1 MIHRLIAWA
10 VESRLVVLLLT
21 ISMIGL
27 GTYSFLHL
35 NVEAYPDPAPAI
47 VEVISQ
53 YPGASAEEVEREVTI
68 PLEVALAGIPG
79 LKSTRSK
86 SLFGLSHVRNQFE
99 YGVDFFRARLEVL
112 NRIYTASLPGSV
124 KPELANTS
132 PTGEIYRYVLRGPR
146 DAAGREIYNLADLKG
161 LQDWVLEK
169 EFRRI
174 PRIADTVSFGGTVK
188 RYEVQPDPERMKA
201 FGITLGQLSQ
211 AVERNNSNVGG
222 DFVVEGPTVQAV
234 RGLGLLGGGR
244 DPARTF
250 PHGATPPE
258 VALHLRKEEDRRL
271 DELRK
276 IVLAATN
283 NVPIRVGDVVDGGVY
298 SSNTISN
305 QTGVVIG
312 AQPRQGQ
319 VAVSRPLLSS
329 SGEDLHDAKGR
340 RIWEDRPDVVQGI
353 VLLRKG
359 EQSLPALKD
368 VKAKIDELN
377 TNPARLLPGVK
388 IETIYDRTKLVE
400 LTSHTVEENV
410 LVGIGLV
417 TLILLLFLNHTR
429 SAIIVAINIPLA
441 LLFALTMLY
450 FRGKSAN
457 LLSLGAV
464 DFGIIVDSS
473 VIMVEA
479 IYRFVS
485 SGERSDLPLKDRILK
500 ASGEVE
506 RSLFFSTII
515 MVFAL
520 LPLFTM
526 QGPEGQIFGPMAD
539 TYAFALGGALIFSL
553 TLSPVLCRILFTK
566 LKPSHD
572 NFLVR
577 GLKNLYLW
585 QLRWALRFRV
595 VSVGIFVALTV
606 ATIAVIPFMGAEFM
620 PELEE
625 GNVYVRGTFPVNA
638 SLTEVASKAVTA
650 RKILEKYPET
660 TLILNQMG
668 RPGDGT
674 DPTGFYNCEF
684 SVPLRNHEDWP
695 KIIPQTGF
703 ASWLHGPL
711 RARTKKELVEEMNAD
726 LAEQIVGVDWNFS
739 QYIRDNVLET
749 LSGVKGENAIKII
762 GPDLDELER
771 IAEQAKAR
779 LSAVPGIA
787 NVGIF
792 RIKGQANLELA
803 VDREKCSLWNV
814 AVADVQDVL
823 STAVG
828 GQTLTQVVE
837 GERKY
842 DVTLRW
848 PERLRHNEETILDIP
863 VEVIKNR
870 LTVRSADWMTG
881 SADDGTSGT
890 LDFAGANRGLPAL
903 SGSKSTPATPDSA
916 NVPRR
921 RVRDLV
927 SPVGEDGNTASGQQF
942 VRSGASTIY
951 REQGNRLIAVKFSV
965 RGRDLSGAV
974 AEAQQKTADLFQAPY
989 RVEWSGE
996 FQEMQEAVHRLTLS
1010 AALSLVL
1017 IVVLL
1022 YLALRSLLDVGVVL
1036 SNVVVMCIG
1045 GIWALMLTGEN
1056 FNISAGVGFISV
1068 LGVGIMNGL
1077 LLISRFNASRSHG
1090 VPLGE
1095 ALVDGVD
1102 KLIRPLTMTALAA
1115 IFGLL
1120 PAAMSTRIGSETQR
1134 PLAIVVVGGMITTLF
1149 FVNLLPVLYSYYG
1162 ERTPPEGAGVA
1173 H

>member
-1 MIHRLIAWA
+1 
-10 VESRLVVLLLT
+10 
-21 ISMIGL
+21 
-27 GTYSFLHL
+27 
-35 NVEAYPDPAPAI
+35 
-47 VEVISQ
+47 
-53 YPGASAEEVEREVTI
+53 
-68 PLEVALAGIPG
+68 
-79 LKSTRSK
+79 
-86 SLFGLSHVRNQFE
+86 
-99 YGVDFFRARLEVL
+99 
-112 NRIYTASLPGSV
+112 
-124 KPELANTS
+124 
-132 PTGEIYRYVLRGPR
+132 
-146 DAAGREIYNLADLKG
+146 
-161 LQDWVLEK
+161 
-169 EFRRI
+169 
-174 PRIADTVSFGGTVK
+174 
-188 RYEVQPDPERMKA
+188 
-201 FGITLGQLSQ
+201 
-211 AVERNNSNVGG
+211 
-222 DFVVEGPTVQAV
+222 
-234 RGLGLLGGGR
+234 GLGLLGGGR

-250 PHGATPPE
+250 PHNSTPMQA
-258 VALHLRKEEDRRL
+258 ALHLRKGEDRRL
-271 DELRK
+271 NELRN

-283 NVPIRVGDVVDGGVY
+283 NVPVRVGDVVDGGFY
-298 SSNTISN
+298 SSNTISK
-305 QTGVVIG
+305 QSGVIVG
-312 AQPRQGQ
+312 AQPKQGQ
-319 VAVSRPLLSS
+319 VAVSRPVLDGA
-329 SGEDLHDAKGR
+329 GEDKLDDKGK
-340 RIWEDRPDVVQGI
+340 RIFEDRPDVVQGI
-353 VLLRKG
+353 VLLRKN

-368 VKAKIDELN
+368 VKAKIAELN
-377 TNPARLLPGVK
+377 DNPARLLPGVQ
-388 IETIYDRTKLVE
+388 IETIYDRTKLVD

-417 TLILLLFLNHTR
+417 TLILLVFLNHTR

-441 LLFALTMLY
+441 LLFALSVLY

-479 IYRFVS
+479 IYRYVS
-485 SGERSDLPLKDRILK
+485 SGERSDLDLKDRILK

-566 LKPSHD
+566 LKPSKD

-577 GLKNLYLW
+577 SLKNVYLW
-585 QLRWALRFRV
+585 QLRWALRFRL
-595 VSVGIFVALTV
+595 VSVLIFAGLTL
-606 ATIAVIPFMGAEFM
+606 ATIAVLPFMGAEFM

-638 SLTEVASKAVTA
+638 SLAEVGEKAATA

-660 TLILNQMG
+660 VLILNQMG

-684 SVPLRNHEDWP
+684 SVPLRPHEEWP
-695 KIIPQTGF
+695 KEIPLTGWKR
-703 ASWLHGPL
+703 WLHGPF
-711 RARTKKELVEEMNAD
+711 RARTKNELVDVMNAD
-726 LAEQIVGVDWNFS
+726 LSEKIVGVDWNFS

-749 LSGVKGENAIKII
+749 LSGVKGENAVKII
-762 GPDLDELER
+762 GPDLDELEK
-771 IAEQAKAR
+771 IAEEVKDR
-779 LSAVPGIA
+779 LSDVPGIV

-792 RIKGQANLELA
+792 RIKGQANLEFA
-803 VDREKCSLWNV
+803 VDREKCALWNV

-823 STAVG
+823 ATAVG
-828 GQTLTQVVE
+828 GETLTQVVE

-848 PERLRHNEETILDIP
+848 PERLRYNEQTILDIP

-870 LTVRSADWMTG
+870 TTVHSADWSKSG
-881 SADDGTSGT
+881 DDSTNGD
-890 LDFAGANRGLPAL
+890 LDFAGANRGLPAI
-903 SGSKSTPATPDSA
+903 SGSKTTPGTSDLT

-921 RVRDLV
+921 RVGDLV
-927 SPVGEDGNTASGQQF
+927 SPLGADGNPSKTGQF

-965 RGRDLSGAV
+965 RGRDLAGAV
-974 AEAQQKTADLFQAPY
+974 AEAQQKTNELFEAPY

-996 FQEMQEAVHRLTLS
+996 FQEMQEAVHRLMLS
-1010 AALSLVL
+1010 AILSLVL
-1017 IVVLL
+1017 IIVIL

-1045 GIWALMLTGEN
+1045 GIWALLLTGEN

-1077 LLISRFNASRSHG
+1077 LLISRFNSARSHG
-1090 VPLGE
+1090 VPLNL

-1162 ERTPPEGAGVA
+1162 NRVPPEGAGVG

>member
-1 MIHRLIAWA
+1 MIHRLIQWA
-10 VESRLVVLLLT
+10 VESRLVVILLAL
-21 ISMIGL
+21 SLVGL
-27 GTYSFLHL
+27 GTYSFMHL

-79 LKSTRSK
+79 MKSTRSK

-99 YGVDFFRARLEVL
+99 YGVDLFRARLEVL
-112 NRIYTASLPGSV
+112 NRIYTATLPEKV

-132 PTGEIYRYVLRGPR
+132 PTGEIYRYVLRGPKDAVGR
-146 DAAGREIYNLADLKG
+146 DIYSSADLKG

-174 PRIADTVSFGGTVK
+174 PRIADVVSFGGTVK

-201 FGITLGQLSQ
+201 FGIRLNQLSE
-211 AVERNNSNVGG
+211 AVKRNNSNVGG
-222 DFVVEGPTVQAV
+222 DFVIEGPTVQAV

-250 PHGATPPE
+250 PHNATPSAA
-258 VALHLRKEEDRRL
+258 ALHLRKGEDRRL
-271 DELRK
+271 SELRN

-283 NVPIRVGDVVDGGVY
+283 NVPVRIGDVVDGGFY
-298 SSNTISN
+298 SSNTISK
-305 QTGVVIG
+305 QSGVVVG
-312 AQPRQGQ
+312 AQPKQGQ
-319 VAVSRPLLSS
+319 VAVSRPVVNAD
-329 SGEDLHDAKGR
+329 GEDIIDASGKR
-340 RIWEDRPDVVQGI
+340 VFEDRPDVVQGI
-353 VLLRKG
+353 VLLRKN

-368 VKAKIDELN
+368 VKAKITELN
-377 TNPARLLPGVK
+377 ENPARLLPGVQ

-417 TLILLLFLNHTR
+417 TLILLVFLNHTR

-441 LLFALTMLY
+441 LLFALSVLY

-479 IYRFVS
+479 IYRYVS
-485 SGERSDLPLKDRILK
+485 SGEGNELDLKDRILK

-553 TLSPVLCRILFTK
+553 TLSPVLCRILFTN
-566 LKPSHD
+566 LKPSKD

-577 GLKNLYLW
+577 GLKNAYLW
-585 QLRWALRFRV
+585 QLRWALRYRL
-595 VSVGIFVALTV
+595 VSVGIFVGLTV
-606 ATIAVIPFMGAEFM
+606 ATIAVLPFMGAEFM

-638 SLTEVASKAVTA
+638 SLEEVALKAATA

-660 TLILNQMG
+660 ILILNQMG

-684 SVPLRNHEDWP
+684 SVPLRPHEEWP
-695 KIIPQTGF
+695 KEIPLTGW
-703 ASWLHGPL
+703 SRWIHGPF
-711 RARTKKELVEEMNAD
+711 RARSKSELVDVMNED
-726 LAEQIVGVDWNFS
+726 LSEKIVGVDWNFS

-762 GPDLDELER
+762 GPDLDELEE
-771 IAEQAKAR
+771 IAEKVKGR
-779 LSAVPGIA
+779 LSDVRGIK

-792 RIKGQANLELA
+792 RIKGQANLEFA
-803 VDREKCSLWNV
+803 IDREKCALWNV
-814 AVADVQDVL
+814 AVEDVQDVL

-828 GQTLTQVVE
+828 GETLTQVVE

-848 PERLRHNEETILDIP
+848 PARLRHNEQTILDIP

-870 LTVRSADWMTG
+870 TTVHAADWSKNSDNDSPG
-881 SADDGTSGT
+881 S
-890 LDFAGANRGLPAL
+890 LDFAGANRGLPAI
-903 SGSKSTPATPDSA
+903 SGSKSTPGTSDLT

-921 RVRDLV
+921 RVGDLV
-927 SPVGEDGNTASGQQF
+927 SPLGPDGNPSKTGQF

-965 RGRDLSGAV
+965 RDRDLAGAV
-974 AEAQQKTADLFQAPY
+974 AEAQEKTKDLFEAPY

-1045 GIWALMLTGEN
+1045 GIWALLLTGEN

-1077 LLISRFNASRSHG
+1077 LLISRFNSARAHD
-1090 VPLGE
+1090 VPLTE

-1162 ERTPPEGAGVA
+1162 NRKPPEGAGVG

>member
-10 VESRLVVLLLT
+10 VESRLVVILLAL
-21 ISMIGL
+21 SMVAL

-79 LKSTRSK
+79 MKSTRSK

-112 NRIYTASLPGSV
+112 NRINTASLPDKV
-124 KPELANTS
+124 DPELANTS
-132 PTGEIYRYVLRGPR
+132 PTGEIYRYILRGPR
-146 DAAGREIYNLADLKG
+146 DAVGRDIYNTADLKG

-174 PRIADTVSFGGTVK
+174 PRIADVVSFGGTVK

-201 FGITLGQLSQ
+201 FGITLQQLSE

-222 DFVVEGPTVQAV
+222 DFVIEGPTVQAV

-250 PHGATPPE
+250 PHDATPPM
-258 VALHLRKEEDRRL
+258 VSLHLRKGEDRRL
-271 DELRK
+271 KELRN

-283 NVPIRVGDVVDGGVY
+283 NVPVRVGDVVDGGVY
-298 SSNTISN
+298 SSHTIS
-305 QTGVVIG
+305 QQSGVVIG

-319 VAVSRPLLSS
+319 VAVSRPLLNSE
-329 SGEDLHDAKGR
+329 GEEIRDADGH

-359 EQSLPALKD
+359 EQSLPALLD
-368 VKAKIDELN
+368 VKEKIHELN
-377 TNPARLLPGVK
+377 TDSARLLPGVQV
-388 IETIYDRTKLVE
+388 ETIYDRTNLVE

-417 TLILLLFLNHTR
+417 TLILLVFLNHVR

-441 LLFALTMLY
+441 LLFALSVLY

-479 IYRFVS
+479 IYRYVS
-485 SGERSDLPLKDRILK
+485 SGERSDLPLKERILK

-553 TLSPVLCRILFTK
+553 TLSPVLCRMLFNN
-566 LKPSHD
+566 LKPSKD

-577 GLKNLYLW
+577 GLKNIYLW
-585 QLRWALRFRV
+585 QLNWALRFRT
-595 VSVGIFVALTV
+595 VSVCIFLGMTA
-606 ATIAVIPFMGAEFM
+606 ATIAVLPFMGAEFM

-638 SLTEVASKAVTA
+638 SLEEVSLKAATA
-650 RKILEKYPET
+650 RKILQKYPET

-684 SVPLRNHEDWP
+684 SVPLRPAEEWP
-695 KIIPQTGF
+695 KVMPQVGW
-703 ASWLHGPL
+703 ARWLHGPL
-711 RARTKKELVEEMNAD
+711 RARSKEELVEEMNAD

-771 IAEQAKAR
+771 IAEQAKLR
-779 LSAVPGIA
+779 LNEVPGITS
-787 NVGIF
+787 VGIF
-792 RIKGQANLELA
+792 RIKGQANLEFA
-803 VDREKCSLWNV
+803 VDREKCAQWNV

-863 VEVIKNR
+863 VEVVKNR
-870 LTVRSADWMTG
+870 LTVHSGDRGHENADG
-881 SADDGTSGT
+881 DSDSV
-890 LDFAGANRGLPAL
+890 DFSGANRGLPAL
-903 SGSKSTPATPDSA
+903 SGSKATGSDNT

-927 SPVGEDGNTASGQQF
+927 SPLGADGEPAKDGQF

-965 RGRDLSGAV
+965 RGRDLAGAV
-974 AEAQQKTADLFQAPY
+974 AEAQQKTNDLFQSPY

-1017 IVVLL
+1017 IVILL

-1045 GIWALMLTGEN
+1045 GIWALFLTGEN

-1077 LLISRFNASRSHG
+1077 LLISRFNSARSHN
-1090 VPLGE
+1090 VPLKE

-1149 FVNLLPVLYSYYG
+1149 MVNLLPVLYSYYG
-1162 ERTPPEGAGVA
+1162 ERQPPEGAGVG

>member
-1 MIHRLIAWA
+1 MIHRLIQWA
-10 VESRLVVLLLT
+10 VDSRFVVFLLAIALV
-21 ISMIGL
+21 GL
-27 GTYSFLHL
+27 GCYSFIHL

-79 LKSTRSK
+79 MKSTRSK
-86 SLFGLSHVRNQFE
+86 SLFGLSHVRNQFD

-112 NRIYTASLPGSV
+112 NRIYTATLPDKV

-132 PTGEIYRYVLRGPR
+132 PTGEIYRYILRGPK
-146 DAAGREIYNLADLKG
+146 DAAGREVYNSADLKG

-169 EFRRI
+169 QFRLI
-174 PRIADTVSFGGTVK
+174 PRIADVVSFGGSVK

-201 FGITLGQLSQ
+201 FAITLKQLSE
-211 AVERNNSNVGG
+211 ALERNNSNVGG

-234 RGLGLLGGGR
+234 RGIGLLGGGV
-244 DPARTF
+244 DPARTY
-250 PHGATPPE
+250 PHNSIPAA
-258 VALHLRKEEDRRL
+258 VAAHLRKGEDRRL
-271 DELRK
+271 SELRN

-283 NVPIRVGDVVDGGVY
+283 NIPVHVADIVDGGVY
-298 SSNTISN
+298 SSNTASRKM
-305 QTGVVIG
+305 GVVVG

-319 VAVSRPLLSS
+319 VAVSRPILNLA
-329 SGEDLHDAKGR
+329 GEEVRDSKGE

-353 VLLRKG
+353 VLLRKA
-359 EQSLPALKD
+359 EQSLPALQD
-368 VKAKIDELN
+368 VKAKISELN
-377 TNPARLLPGVK
+377 ANPDRLLPGVQ
-388 IETIYDRTKLVE
+388 IETIYDRTKLVD
-400 LTSHTVEENV
+400 LTTHTVQENV
-410 LVGIGLV
+410 IVGIALV
-417 TLILLLFLNHTR
+417 SLILLLFLNHVR
-429 SAIIVAINIPLA
+429 SAVIVAINIPLA
-441 LLFALTMLY
+441 LLFALSVLY

-473 VIMVEA
+473 VIMVES
-479 IYRFVS
+479 IYRYVS
-485 SGERSDLPLKDRILK
+485 SGERADLPLKDRILK
-500 ASGEVE
+500 ASGEVQ
-506 RSLFFSTII
+506 RSLFFATII

-553 TLSPVLCRILFTK
+553 TLSPVMCLTLFK
-566 LKPSHD
+566 NLKPAKD

-577 GLKNLYLW
+577 NLKAMYLW
-585 QLRWALRFRV
+585 QLRLALRFHV
-595 VSVGIFVALTV
+595 VSVCIFIGLTI
-606 ATIAVIPFMGAEFM
+606 ATIAILPFMGAEFM

-638 SLTEVASKAVTA
+638 SLPEVAEKAATA
-650 RKILEKYPET
+650 RKILQKYPET

-684 SVPLRNHEDWP
+684 SVPLRNSEEWP
-695 KIIPQTGF
+695 KVIPTTGF
-703 ASWLHGPL
+703 NSWMHGPR
-711 RARTKKELVEEMNAD
+711 RARTKKELVEEMNTD
-726 LAEQIVGVDWNFS
+726 LSSQIVGVDWNFS

-762 GPDLDELER
+762 GPDLDELEK
-771 IAEQAKAR
+771 IAEKAKTR
-779 LSAVPGIA
+779 LSEVPGIV

-792 RIKGQANLELA
+792 RIKGQANLEF
-803 VDREKCSLWNV
+803 VIDRDKCATWNV

-828 GQTLTQVVE
+828 GDTRTQVVE

-842 DVTLRW
+842 DVTVRW
-848 PERLRHNEETILDIP
+848 PERLRYNEETILNIP

-870 LTVRSADWMTG
+870 LTVHSGDWSSNSDDSTG
-881 SADDGTSGT
+881 Q
-890 LDFAGANRGLPAL
+890 LDFAGANRSLPAF
-903 SGSKSTPATPDSA
+903 SGSKTTPVNSDSA
-916 NVPRR
+916 SVPRR

-927 SPVGEDGNTASGQQF
+927 SALGADGNPSKDGQF

-965 RGRDLSGAV
+965 RGRDLAGAV
-974 AEAQQKTADLFQAPY
+974 AEAQTKTDDLFEAPY

-996 FQEMQEAVHRLTLS
+996 FQEMQEAVHRLMLS

-1017 IVVLL
+1017 IIVLL
-1022 YLALRSLLDVGVVL
+1022 YMALRSLLDVGVVL

-1045 GIWALMLTGEN
+1045 GVWALLLTGEN
-1056 FNISAGVGFISV
+1056 FNISAGVGFISI
-1068 LGVGIMNGL
+1068 LGVGMMNGL
-1077 LLISRFNASRSHG
+1077 ILVSGFNSRRSHG
-1090 VPLGE
+1090 VPLME
-1095 ALVDGVD
+1095 AITEGLE
-1102 KLIRPLTMTALAA
+1102 KRIRPLTMTVLTA
-1115 IFGLL
+1115 IFGML
-1120 PAAMSTRIGSETQR
+1120 PAAMATRIGSQTQK
-1134 PLAIVVVGGMITTLF
+1134 PLAIVVVGGMAMTLMF
-1149 FVNLLPVLYSYYG
+1149 LNLIPVLYSYYG
-1162 ERTPPEGAGVA
+1162 NRKPPEVA
-1173 H
+1173 DVGH

>member
-1 MIHRLIAWA
+1 MIHRLIQWA
-10 VESRLVVLLLT
+10 VESRLVVILLAL
-21 ISMIGL
+21 SLVGL
-27 GTYSFLHL
+27 GTYSFMHL

-79 LKSTRSK
+79 MKSTRSK

-112 NRIYTASLPGSV
+112 NRIYTATLPEKV

-132 PTGEIYRYVLRGPR
+132 PTGEIYRYVLRGPKDAVGR
-146 DAAGREIYNLADLKG
+146 DIYSSADLKG

-174 PRIADTVSFGGTVK
+174 PRIADVVSFGGTVK

-201 FGITLGQLSQ
+201 FGIRLNQLSE
-211 AVERNNSNVGG
+211 AVKRNNSNVGG
-222 DFVVEGPTVQAV
+222 DFVIEGPTVQAV

-250 PHGATPPE
+250 PHNATPSAA
-258 VALHLRKEEDRRL
+258 ALHLRKGEDRRL
-271 DELRK
+271 SELRN

-283 NVPIRVGDVVDGGVY
+283 NVPVRIGDVVDGGFY
-298 SSNTISN
+298 SSNTISK
-305 QTGVVIG
+305 QSGVVVG
-312 AQPRQGQ
+312 AQPKQGQ
-319 VAVSRPLLSS
+319 VAVSRPVVNAD
-329 SGEDLHDAKGR
+329 GEDIIDASGKR
-340 RIWEDRPDVVQGI
+340 VFEDRPDVVQGI
-353 VLLRKG
+353 VLLRKN

-368 VKAKIDELN
+368 VKAKITELN
-377 TNPARLLPGVK
+377 ENPARLLPGVQ

-417 TLILLLFLNHTR
+417 TLILLVFLNHTR

-441 LLFALTMLY
+441 LLFALSVLY

-479 IYRFVS
+479 IYRYVS
-485 SGERSDLPLKDRILK
+485 SGEGNELDLKDRILK

-553 TLSPVLCRILFTK
+553 TLSPVLCRILFTN
-566 LKPSHD
+566 LKPSKD

-577 GLKNLYLW
+577 GLKNAYLW
-585 QLRWALRFRV
+585 QLRWALRYRL
-595 VSVGIFVALTV
+595 VSVGIFVGLTV
-606 ATIAVIPFMGAEFM
+606 ATIAVLPFMGAEFM

-638 SLTEVASKAVTA
+638 SLEEVALKAATA

-660 TLILNQMG
+660 ILILNQMG

-684 SVPLRNHEDWP
+684 SVPLRPHEEWP
-695 KIIPQTGF
+695 KEIPLTGW
-703 ASWLHGPL
+703 SRWIHGPF
-711 RARTKKELVEEMNAD
+711 RARSKSELVDVMNED
-726 LAEQIVGVDWNFS
+726 LSEKIVGVDWNFS

-762 GPDLDELER
+762 GPDLDELEE
-771 IAEQAKAR
+771 IAEKVKGR
-779 LSAVPGIA
+779 LSDVRGIK

-792 RIKGQANLELA
+792 RIKGQANLEFA
-803 VDREKCSLWNV
+803 IDREKCALWNV
-814 AVADVQDVL
+814 AVEDVQDVL

-828 GQTLTQVVE
+828 GETLTQVVE

-848 PERLRHNEETILDIP
+848 PARLRHNEQTILDIP

-870 LTVRSADWMTG
+870 TTVHAADWSKNSDNDSPG
-881 SADDGTSGT
+881 S
-890 LDFAGANRGLPAL
+890 LDFAGANRGLPAI
-903 SGSKSTPATPDSA
+903 SGSKSTPGTSDLT

-921 RVRDLV
+921 RVGDLV
-927 SPVGEDGNTASGQQF
+927 SPLGPDGNPSKTGQF

-965 RGRDLSGAV
+965 RDRDLAGAV
-974 AEAQQKTADLFQAPY
+974 AEAQEKTKDLFEAPY

-1045 GIWALMLTGEN
+1045 GIWALLLTGEN

-1077 LLISRFNASRSHG
+1077 LLISRFNSARAHD
-1090 VPLGE
+1090 VPLTE

-1162 ERTPPEGAGVA
+1162 NRKPPEGAGVG

>member
-1 MIHRLIAWA
+1 MIHRLIQWA
-10 VESRLVVLLLT
+10 VDSRLVVLLLT
-21 ISMIGL
+21 LSLVGL

-79 LKSTRSK
+79 MKSTRSK

-112 NRIYTASLPGSV
+112 NRIYTATLPHKV

-132 PTGEIYRYVLRGPR
+132 PTGEIYRYVLRGPKDAVGR
-146 DAAGREIYNLADLKG
+146 DIYSSADLKG

-174 PRIADTVSFGGTVK
+174 PRIADVVSFGGTVK

-201 FGITLGQLSQ
+201 FGITLKQLSE

-222 DFVVEGPTVQAV
+222 DFVIEGPTVQAV

-244 DPARTF
+244 DPSRTF
-250 PHGATPPE
+250 PHNSTPMQA
-258 VALHLRKEEDRRL
+258 ALHLRKGEDRRL
-271 DELRK
+271 NELRN
-276 IVLAATN
+276 IVLSATN
-283 NVPIRVGDVVDGGVY
+283 NVPVRIGDVVDGGFY
-298 SSNTISN
+298 SSNTISK
-305 QTGVVIG
+305 QSGVIVG
-312 AQPRQGQ
+312 AQPKQGQ
-319 VAVSRPLLSS
+319 VAVSRPRQTA
-329 SGEDLHDAKGR
+329 SGEDYYNAQGKR
-340 RIWEDRPDVVQGI
+340 EFEDRPDVVQGI
-353 VLLRKG
+353 VLLRKN

-368 VKAKIDELN
+368 VKAKIAELN
-377 TNPARLLPGVK
+377 DNPARLLPGVQ
-388 IETIYDRTKLVE
+388 IETIYDRTKLVD

-417 TLILLLFLNHTR
+417 TLILLVFLNHTR

-441 LLFALTMLY
+441 LLFALSVLY

-479 IYRFVS
+479 IYRYVS
-485 SGERSDLPLKDRILK
+485 SGERSDLDLKDRILK

-566 LKPSHD
+566 LKPSKD

-577 GLKNLYLW
+577 GLKNMYLW
-585 QLRWALRFRV
+585 QLRWALRFRA
-595 VSVGIFVALTV
+595 VSVSIFVGLTL
-606 ATIAVIPFMGAEFM
+606 ATMFVLQFMGAEFM

-638 SLTEVASKAVTA
+638 SLAEVGAKAATA

-660 TLILNQMG
+660 ILILNQMG

-684 SVPLRNHEDWP
+684 SVPLRPHEEWP
-695 KIIPQTGF
+695 KDIPQSGWKR
-703 ASWLHGPL
+703 WLNGPF
-711 RARTKKELVEEMNAD
+711 RARTKNELVDVMNAD
-726 LAEQIVGVDWNFS
+726 LSEKIVGVDWNFS

-749 LSGVKGENAIKII
+749 LSGVKGENAVKII
-762 GPDLDELER
+762 GPDLDELEK
-771 IAEQAKAR
+771 IAEQVKVR
-779 LSAVPGIA
+779 LGSVQGIV

-792 RIKGQANLELA
+792 RIKGQANLEFA
-803 VDREKCSLWNV
+803 IDREKCALWNV

-828 GQTLTQVVE
+828 GETLTQVVE

-848 PERLRHNEETILDIP
+848 PERLRYNEETILDIP

-870 LTVRSADWMTG
+870 LTVHAADWAKSG
-881 SADDGTSGT
+881 DDSTSGG
-890 LDFAGANRGLPAL
+890 LDFAGANRGLPAI
-903 SGSKSTPATPDSA
+903 SGSKTTPGSSELT

-927 SPVGEDGNTASGQQF
+927 SPLGEDGNPSKSDQF

-951 REQGNRLIAVKFSV
+951 REQGSRLIAVKFSV
-965 RGRDLSGAV
+965 RGRDLAGAV
-974 AEAQQKTADLFQAPY
+974 AEAQEKTSELFEAPY

-1017 IVVLL
+1017 IVVIL

-1045 GIWALMLTGEN
+1045 GIWALLLTGEN

-1077 LLISRFNASRSHG
+1077 LLISRFNSSRAHD
-1090 VPLGE
+1090 VPLDE
-1095 ALVDGVD
+1095 ALVDGID

-1149 FVNLLPVLYSYYG
+1149 FVNLLPVLYSFYG
-1162 ERTPPEGAGVA
+1162 SRKPPEGAGVG